1 MNMKIAQVRYLR
13 KGEQE
18 PIPKYLNAFPRRL
31 KDWYLLTK
39 KPYQLVETDAFL
51 SVAMSTYAGN
61 GLDTHWREAMTGM
74 LELLRDE
81 QEVGVVVAP
90 TDGEFVED
98 VLPIARG
105 NQLTGLF
112 AFEAAAEAL
121 KRQGKNP
128 QGAKYLIVGGDLSKL
143 RQVIGGIGDFV
154 NHLTVFSAS
163 PKDLAS
169 IVEELFFERG
179 LVVEVFSSPK
189 NPAFAEADVVISC
202 GNEQL
207 AYEYL
212 LKENSIWLTTNN
224 ERGLLHKIQNRR
236 EDITALNGVYLCK
249 EKRSQ
254 FQSDLAEA
262 MLYIAYPEFRL
273 FWQKDARIDAEKLF
287 LRLKEDGFFVTGFSA
302 LGKRV
307 KIASKQG

>member
-1 MNMKIAQVRYLR
+1 MKIAQVRYLR
-13 KGEQE
+13 KGEHE
-18 PIPKYLNAFPRRL
+18 PIPKRLDILPRRV

-51 SVAMSTYAGN
+51 SVVVSTYAGN
-61 GLDTHWREAMTGM
+61 GLDTRWRETMTSM
-74 LELLRDE
+74 LETLRDE
-81 QEVGVVVAP
+81 HEVGIVVAP
-90 TDGEFVED
+90 TDGEFIAD
-98 VLPIARG
+98 TLPVARG

-128 QGAKYLIVGGDLSKL
+128 QGAKYLIVGGDMLKL

-163 PKDLAS
+163 PKDLES

-212 LKENSIWLTTNN
+212 MKTDSIWLTTNN
-224 ERGLLHKIQNRR
+224 ERGVLHKIQNRR
-236 EDITALNGVYLCK
+236 GDITALSGVYLCK
-249 EKRSQ
+249 EKQSQ

-262 MLYIAYPEFRL
+262 MLYTAYPDFRL
-273 FWQKDARIDAEKLF
+273 FWQTGARIDTEKLF

-307 KIASKQG
+307 KIPSKQG